1 MNSSPA
7 SSSLAHCRQIVGS
20 RRPAVT
26 GGFSFWIA
34 LMGASEPSL
43 PVNEIQ

>member
-1 MNSSPA
+1 MKRRGR
-7 SSSLAHCRQIVGS
+7 LAHCGEIVGPW
-20 RRPAVT
+20 RPAVT

-34 LMGASEPSL
+34 LMVASEPSL